1 MRRRC
6 LDGGGSGGAGAEK
19 RWQWHGALRRSK
31 RGGALRHVEQGQTSA
46 RDVEWERG
54 GVQWALVGEGRGSG
68 AASGGG
74 EGELRCLC
82 REGREGGAARGVG
95 GGGPISPRTGDFDR
109 FGTDP
114 SCPSQRT
121 TWMDPASSQPPS
133 RAAALLGRA
142 CFMGCSV
149 RLRMLG
155 GLGRIRFVWSF
166 ILE

>member
-1 MRRRC
+1 ME
-6 LDGGGSGGAGAEK
+6 GGVEELGRKK
-19 RWQWHGALRRSK
+19 RWQRHGALRRSK

-54 GVQWALVGEGRGSG
+54 GVQWALVGEGRGSR

-74 EGELRCLC
+74 EGELRRLC
-82 REGREGGAARGVG
+82 REGREGGAGGPWCG
-95 GGGPISPRTGDFDR
+95 GGGAISPQTGDFDR